1 MSKRI
6 AMVGSGAVGG
16 YVAGH
21 MVRNGADVTL
31 IDAWPEHVEKMN
43 TDGLSL
49 RGTTDAES
57 HEMPVKAINICEVSN
72 LPKEGPIDIA
82 FISVK
87 SYETQFAAALIRDY
101 LAPNGFVVS
110 LQNAINE
117 EAIADVVG
125 AHRVIGCIA
134 SSISCGLEGPALVR
148 RHVPIRGDSYTVFRA
163 GELHGRV
170 TERVEEVA
178 ELVGYTDSSK
188 VTTDIWGERW
198 TKLVI
203 NSSHNGLSACTGLGG
218 NDMVREDG
226 ARSVNIR
233 LTAETLRVG
242 RALGFVVQTKKGTT
256 AEQWYAAAEG
266 DKKALQEIEELL
278 FAEIGNRSDSARPS
292 MGQDMIK
299 GRKTEI
305 DAMNGFVCDK
315 GAEVGIPT
323 PMNAAMVD
331 LVKRCERGELTPDAS
346 NVADL

>member
-1 MSKRI
+1 LSKRI

-16 YVAGH
+16 YVAGN
-21 MVRNGADVTL
+21 MVRKGADVTL
-31 IDAWPEHVEKMN
+31 IDAWPEHVAKMN
-43 TDGLSL
+43 ADGLSL
-49 RGTTDAES
+49 RGTTEAES
-57 HEMPVKAINICEVSN
+57 HEVPVKAINICEVSN

-87 SYETQFAAALIRDY
+87 SYESQFAASLIEGY
-101 LAPNGFVVS
+101 LAPDGFVVS

-117 EAIADVVG
+117 EAIAAVVG

-134 SSISCGLEGPALVR
+134 SNISCGLEGPALVR

-163 GELHGRV
+163 GELHGRI
-170 TERVEEVA
+170 TDRVEEVA
-178 ELVGYTDSSK
+178 ELVGHTDSSK
-188 VTTDIWGERW
+188 VTSNIWGERW

-218 NDMVREDG
+218 NDMVRDDG

-256 AEQWYAAAEG
+256 ADQWYAAAEG

-278 FAEIGNRSDSARPS
+278 FADIANRGDGARPS

-305 DAMNGFVCDK
+305 DAMNGFVCEK
-315 GAEVGIPT
+315 GAEVGIET
-323 PMNAAMVD
+323 PLNAAMVD
-331 LVKRCERGELTPDAS
+331 LVKRCERGELEPNS
-346 NVADL
+346 NNVADL

>member
-1 MSKRI
+1 
-6 AMVGSGAVGG
+6 MVGSGAVGA
-16 YVAGH
+16 YTAGN

-31 IDAWPEHVEKMN
+31 IDAWPEHVAKMN
-43 TDGLSL
+43 ADGLSL
-49 RGTTDAES
+49 RGTTEAES
-57 HEMPVKAINICEVSN
+57 HDVPVKAINICEVSN

-87 SYETQFAAALIRDY
+87 SYETQFAASLIEGY
-101 LAPNGFVVS
+101 LAPDGYVVS

-134 SSISCGLEGPALVR
+134 STISCGLEGPALAR

-163 GELHGRV
+163 GELHGRI
-170 TERVEEVA
+170 TDRVEEVA
-178 ELVGYTDSSK
+178 ELVGHTDSSK
-188 VTTDIWGERW
+188 VTTNIWGERW

-218 NDMVREDG
+218 NDMVRDDG

-242 RALGFVVQTKKGTT
+242 RALGFVVGTKKGTT
-256 AEQWYAAAEG
+256 AEQWYAAAGG
-266 DKKALQEIEELL
+266 DKKALQEIEDLL
-278 FAEIGNRSDSARPS
+278 FEDIKNRGDSARPS
-292 MGQDMIK
+292 MGQDMLK

-305 DAMNGFVCDK
+305 DAMNGFVCEK
-315 GAEVGIPT
+315 GAEIGIET
-323 PMNAAMVD
+323 PLNAAMVD
-331 LVKRCERGELTPDAS
+331 LVKRCERGEITPDPKH
-346 NVADL
+346 VANL

>member
-1 MSKRI
+1 MGKRI

-31 IDAWPEHVEKMN
+31 IDAWPDHVEKMN
-43 TDGLSL
+43 KDGLSL
-49 RGTTDAES
+49 RGTTEAES
-57 HEMPVKAINICEVSN
+57 HEVPVKAINICEVSN
-72 LPKEGPIDIA
+72 LPKDGPIDIA

-87 SYETQFAAALIRDY
+87 AYESQFAAALIEGY
-101 LAPNGFVVS
+101 LAPDGYVVS

-163 GELHGRV
+163 GELHGRI
-170 TERVEEVA
+170 TDRVQEVA
-178 ELVGYTDSSK
+178 ELVGHTDSSK
-188 VTTDIWGERW
+188 VTQNIWGERW

-218 NDMVREDG
+218 NDMVRNDG

-242 RALGFVVQTKKGTT
+242 RALGFVVGTKKGTT

-266 DKKALQEIEELL
+266 DKKALQEIEDLL
-278 FAEIGNRSDSARPS
+278 FAEIANRSDGARPS
-292 MGQDMIK
+292 MGQDMLK

-305 DAMNGFVCDK
+305 DAMNGFVVEK
-315 GAEVGIPT
+315 SGEVGIAT
-323 PMNAAMVD
+323 PLNAAMVE
-331 LVKRCERGELTPDAS
+331 LVKRCERGEIEPDPKH
-346 NVADL
+346 VAGL

>member
-6 AMVGSGAVGG
+6 AMVGSGAVGA
-16 YVAGH
+16 YTAGN

-31 IDAWPEHVEKMN
+31 IDAWPEHVAKMN
-43 TDGLSL
+43 ADGLSL
-49 RGTTDAES
+49 RGTTEAES
-57 HEMPVKAINICEVSN
+57 HEVPVKAINICEVSN

-87 SYETQFAAALIRDY
+87 SYETQFAASLIEGY
-101 LAPNGFVVS
+101 LAPDGYVVS

-134 SSISCGLEGPALVR
+134 STISCGLEGPALAR

-163 GELHGRV
+163 GELHGRI
-170 TERVEEVA
+170 TDRVEEVA
-178 ELVGYTDSSK
+178 ELVGHTDSYK
-188 VTTDIWGERW
+188 VTTNIWGERW

-218 NDMVREDG
+218 NDMVRDDG

-242 RALGFVVQTKKGTT
+242 KALGFVVGTKKGTT

-266 DKKALQEIEELL
+266 DKKALQEIEDLL
-278 FAEIGNRSDSARPS
+278 FEDIKNRGDGARPS
-292 MGQDMIK
+292 MGQDMLK

-305 DAMNGFVCDK
+305 DAMNGFVCEK
-315 GAEVGIPT
+315 GAEIGIET
-323 PMNAAMVD
+323 PLNAAMVD
-331 LVKRCERGELTPDAS
+331 LVKRCERGEITPDPKH
-346 NVADL
+346 VANL

>member
-6 AMVGSGAVGG
+6 AMVGCGAVGAYTAG
-16 YVAGH
+16 YMAK
-21 MVRNGADVTL
+21 NGADVTL
-31 IDAWPEHVEKMN
+31 IDGWPEHVEKMN
-43 TDGLSL
+43 ADGLSL

-57 HEMPVKAINICEVSN
+57 HEVPVRAINICEVSN
-72 LPKEGPIDIA
+72 LPKDGPIDIA

-87 SYETQFAAALIRDY
+87 SYESQFAAALIRDY
-101 LAPNGFVVS
+101 LAPEGFVVS

-117 EAIADVVG
+117 EAIAEVVG
-125 AHRVIGCIA
+125 SHRVIGCIA
-134 SSISCGLEGPALVR
+134 SSISCGLEGPALAC

-163 GELHGRV
+163 GELHGRI
-170 TERVEEVA
+170 TDRVEEVA
-178 ELVGYTDSSK
+178 ELVGHTDSSM
-188 VTTDIWGERW
+188 VTTNIWGERW

-218 NDMVREDG
+218 NDMVRNDD

-233 LTAETLRVG
+233 LTAETLKVG
-242 RALGFVVQTKKGTT
+242 RALGYVVQTKKGTT

-278 FAEIGNRSDSARPS
+278 FAEIPNRADSARPS

-305 DAMNGFVCDK
+305 EAMNGFVCEK

-331 LVKRCERGELTPDAS
+331 LVQKCERGELTPDPG
-346 NVADL
+346 NVAGL

>member
-1 MSKRI
+1 LGKRI

-16 YVAGH
+16 YVAGN

-31 IDAWPEHVEKMN
+31 IDAWPDHVTKMN
-43 TDGLSL
+43 ESGLEL
-49 RGTTDAES
+49 RGTTEAES
-57 HEMPVKAINICEVSN
+57 HNVPVKAINICEVSN

-87 SYETQFAAALIRDY
+87 SYETQFAAALIESY
-101 LAPNGFVVS
+101 LAPDGYVVS

-117 EAIADVVG
+117 EAIAAVVG

-170 TERVEEVA
+170 TDRVQEVA
-178 ELVGYTDSSK
+178 ELAGHTDSSM
-188 VTTDIWGERW
+188 VTKNIWGERW

-218 NDMVREDG
+218 NDMVRDDG

-242 RALGFVVQTKKGTT
+242 KALGFVVGTKKGTT
-256 AEQWYAAAEG
+256 AEQWYAAAGG
-266 DKKALQEIEELL
+266 DKKALQEIEDGL
-278 FAEIGNRSDSARPS
+278 FAEIANRSDGARPS
-292 MGQDMIK
+292 MGQDMLK

-305 DAMNGFVCDK
+305 DAMNGFVCEK

-323 PMNAAMVD
+323 PMNATMVD
-331 LVKRCERGELTPDAS
+331 LVKRCERGELTPDPS
-346 NVADL
+346 NVASI

>member
-1 MSKRI
+1 MGKRI

-43 TDGLSL
+43 KDGLSL
-49 RGTTDAES
+49 RGTTEAES
-57 HEMPVKAINICEVSN
+57 HEVPVKAINICEVSN
-72 LPKEGPIDIA
+72 LPKDGPIDIA

-87 SYETQFAAALIRDY
+87 SYETQFAASLIEGY
-101 LAPNGFVVS
+101 LADDGYVVS

-134 SSISCGLEGPALVR
+134 SSISCGLDGPALVR
-148 RHVPIRGDSYTVFRA
+148 RQVPIRGDSYTVFRA
-163 GELHGRV
+163 GELHGRI
-170 TERVEEVA
+170 TDRVQEVA
-178 ELVGYTDSSK
+178 ELVGHTDSSK
-188 VTTDIWGERW
+188 VTQNIWGERW

-218 NDMVREDG
+218 NDMVRDDG

-233 LTAETLRVG
+233 LSAETLRVG
-242 RALGFVVQTKKGTT
+242 KALGFVVGTKKGTT

-266 DKKALQEIEELL
+266 DKKALQEIEDLL
-278 FAEIGNRSDSARPS
+278 LAEIANRSDGARPS
-292 MGQDMIK
+292 MGQDMLK

-305 DAMNGFVCDK
+305 DAMNGFVVEK
-315 GAEVGIPT
+315 ASEVGIST
-323 PMNAAMVD
+323 PLNAAMVD
-331 LVKRCERGELTPDAS
+331 LVKQCERGEIEPDPKH
-346 NVADL
+346 VAGL